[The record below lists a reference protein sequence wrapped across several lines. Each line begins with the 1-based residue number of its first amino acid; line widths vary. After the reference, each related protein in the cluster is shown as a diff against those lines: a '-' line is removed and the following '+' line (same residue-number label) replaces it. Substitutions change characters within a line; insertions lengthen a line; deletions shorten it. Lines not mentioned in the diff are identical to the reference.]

1 MRLDG
6 ILLRMYDGL
15 RIALGAVTG
24 RRYKPARLGHARREP
39 DAAAHLFAAETE

>member
-15 RIALGAVTG
+15 RMPLGAAMG
-24 RRYKPARLGHARREP
+24 RRYKPARPDHARREP